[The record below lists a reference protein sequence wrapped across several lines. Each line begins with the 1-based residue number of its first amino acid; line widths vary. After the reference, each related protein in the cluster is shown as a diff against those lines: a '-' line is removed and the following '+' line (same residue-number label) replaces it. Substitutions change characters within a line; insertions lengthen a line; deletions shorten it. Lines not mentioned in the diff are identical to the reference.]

1 MRRGLLLVVSVVGV
15 VAAFALPAAAVP
27 PTTTTGS
34 QQVTLTNPT
43 ACGSYGVEWD
53 INLTVESKTYF
64 DDQGRRTQLIQHIRE
79 NNTVRNTVTG
89 LTLQEGPDDFVQ
101 TSTFDPET
109 GLRTLVYI
117 RGVSAIVR
125 RGDEVLVDKGK
136 IWIDGQTGRIIRSIG
151 PHPLRELMD
160 GSFNVALALPG
171 FCDILRP

>member
-1 MRRGLLLVVSVVGV
+1 MRRSLWLVGLVA
-15 VAAFALPAAAVP
+15 VAAAIAVPAAAVP
-27 PTTTTGS
+27 PTTTTVS

-43 ACGSYGVEWD
+43 ACGSYGVEWR
-53 INLTVESKTYF
+53 INLTAEVKRYF
-64 DDQGRRTQLIQHIRE
+64 DSQGRLTHIAQHVQE

-101 TSTFDPET
+101 TTYFNPET
-109 GLRTLVYI
+109 GQRTLIYI

-136 IWIDGQTGRIIRSIG
+136 IWIDGQTLRIIDSTG

-160 GSFNVALALPG
+160 GSLNVALALPG

>member
-15 VAAFALPAAAVP
+15 VAAVALPAAAVP

-43 ACGSYGVEWD
+43 ACGSYGVEWS

-89 LTLQEGPDDFVQ
+89 LTLEEGPDDFVQ

-171 FCDILRP
+171 FCEILRP

>member
-1 MRRGLLLVVSVVGV
+1 MRRVVSIVGLAAV
-15 VAAFALPAAAVP
+15 VAAVAVPASAVP
-27 PTTTTGS
+27 PTTSTGAQS
-34 QQVTLTNPT
+34 VTLTNPT
-43 ACGSYGVEWD
+43 ACGSYGVEWR

-64 DDQGRRTQLIQHIRE
+64 DDQGRRTELVQHIKE

-101 TSTFDPET
+101 TTSFDPET
-109 GLRTLVYI
+109 GRRTLVYI
-117 RGVSAIVR
+117 RGVSAIVE

-160 GSFNVALALPG
+160 GSFNTALALPG

>member
-1 MRRGLLLVVSVVGV
+1 MRRGLLLVGLAA
-15 VAAFALPAAAVP
+15 VAAAVAVPAAAVP

-43 ACGSYGVEWD
+43 ACGSYGVEWN
-53 INLTVESKTYF
+53 INLTFESKTFF
-64 DDQGRRTQLIQHIRE
+64 DSQGGRTHVVTHILE

-101 TSTFDPET
+101 TTYFDPET
-109 GLRTLVYI
+109 GLRTLIYI

-136 IWIDGQTGRIIRSIG
+136 IWIDGQTGRIIDSIG

-160 GSFNVALALPG
+160 GSFNIALALPG

>member
-1 MRRGLLLVVSVVGV
+1 MRRGLVLGLVVAGLAAMLAVP
-15 VAAFALPAAAVP
+15 AFAHP
-27 PTTTTGS
+27 PVRTTIS
-34 QQVTLTNPT
+34 QQGTLANST
-43 ACGSYGVEWD
+43 ACGSYGVEWN
-53 INLTVESKTYF
+53 INLTVEQTTYF
-64 DDQGRRTQLIQHIRE
+64 DDQGRRTHVIGHVRE

-101 TSTFDPET
+101 TTYFNPET

-136 IWIDGQTGRIIRSIG
+136 IWIDGQTGRIIDSIG

-160 GSFNVALALPG
+160 GSFNTALALPG
-171 FCDILRP
+171 FCNILRP